1 MSVIEGE
8 VSQWCV
14 HRSHWRTG
22 SSRPDRYSSW
32 LELSIGLALLRAIG
46 RSSAARRRHGWFVL
60 GWMLAGFLIGGA
72 YGVCLIDNNVYY
84 PGEADFGMAWFG
96 MLLGWVVGIIHGGVV
111 LAFWPRKTLDPT
123 PPGDMLP

>member
-1 MSVIEGE
+1 MVRPPITLADRL
-8 VSQWCV
+8 QQA
-14 HRSHWRTG
+14 G
-22 SSRPDRYSSW
+22 S
-32 LELSIGLALLRAIG
+32 LLIMAGIVLSIGLALLRAIG
-46 RSSAARRRHGWFVL
+46 RSSAARRRLGWFVL